1 MRPVSFSSVNA
12 GQRSDNCLTCH
23 TVVRELEVGLELLQ
37 TLADLVEL
45 GVGHGHL
52 AGTPAR
58 ASAVKDVQ
66 NVGLAA
72 EEAQVGLDTA
82 AQAHAPVSRCL
93 HDDDLA
99 VVALRSQLFR
109 LAQLRVLCTASR
121 DVCDVIQ
128 TWYILYGTSYGDMC

>member
-1 MRPVSFSSVNA
+1 MRPISFLSVNV
-12 GQRSDNCLTCH
+12 GQRSGNSLTCY
-23 TVVRELEVGLELLQ
+23 TVVGELEVGLELLQ

-45 GVGHGHL
+45 GIGHGHL
-52 AGTPAR
+52 AGAPAR
-58 ASAVKDVQ
+58 APAVKDVQ

-82 AQAHAPVSRCL
+82 AQAHASVPRCF

-99 VVALRSQLFR
+99 VVALRAQLLR

-121 DVCDVIQ
+121 DMCDVIHA
-128 TWYILYGTSYGDMC
+128 WYILYGY